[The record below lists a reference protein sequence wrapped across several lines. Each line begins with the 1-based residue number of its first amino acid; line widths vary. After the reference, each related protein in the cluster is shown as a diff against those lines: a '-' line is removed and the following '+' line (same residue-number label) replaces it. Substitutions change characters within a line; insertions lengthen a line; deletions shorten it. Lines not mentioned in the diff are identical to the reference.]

1 MTTFTQYWINMAGN
15 KKKHL
20 EKGVIT
26 KILTCHC
33 VTFSLSILT
42 VITAYIVWKYS
53 EYIVFKF
60 IMGEYLTRFCKL
72 KVEISTTLY
81 TYENAV
87 YYGMYLIHSDEPWL
101 SSSISFNIIY
111 LISSSSSPVL
121 NSSTVNYCYTSIT
134 CNNQRFLRLWSLLL
148 WTEFVS
154 LKAGVRTREVSDECI
169 YYCWK

>member
-1 MTTFTQYWINMAGN
+1 MAGN

-26 KILTCHC
+26 KMLTCHC

-60 IMGEYLTRFCKL
+60 IIGEYLTRFCKL

-87 YYGMYLIHSDEPWL
+87 YYGMYLIHSDEPGL
-101 SSSISFNIIY
+101 SSSISFNLIY
-111 LISSSSSPVL
+111 LISSSSSPVVD
-121 NSSTVNYCYTSIT
+121 SSTVNYCYTSIT
-134 CNNQRFLRLWSLLL
+134 C
-148 WTEFVS
+148 
-154 LKAGVRTREVSDECI
+154 I
-169 YYCWK
+169 